1 MVKMFSSDKPEKA
14 GDYNLPHI
22 DLINHRGEAIDLK
35 FIFIELNLYES
46 IYNSAVTGTLILT
59 DARNQIGRLEVQ
71 GLERIAF
78 KLSSP
83 GTKNVEDMLDAS
95 VETGEPFHI
104 YKITDRKQAGP
115 GVMQYKLHFASR
127 EFMRNLRTKVS
138 QAYNGRLDRAVQ
150 KIMGAEDYLDSR
162 KKLKYEKTGNSD
174 KVVIPNLRPFDAI
187 QMIANK
193 SVPANSK
200 GVGYYFYQTIKC
212 FHFRSW
218 ESMVTNE
225 GKKKRLI
232 AQTFYYMPL
241 KFPNGDPTEDKI
253 VSDMRSVQQYRFIN
267 NFHDVAANTALGTYG
282 HKVIS
287 HNLYDKSYI
296 ESDYNYHKQFQET
309 KHTDF
314 DNSVRDNNKHPIA
327 GGPVDYDNEKNISD
341 YAESRVSLQ
350 STTQFLHNN
359 ERGAGYGLDV
369 ELDSSLKGQQISQQ
383 NQVLH
388 GTALK
393 LVVKGQSY
401 LEPGDLIEFKIRP
414 IDADNTDLEEDNRY
428 SGQYVI
434 TKIRHQI
441 NSEIYTM
448 VLECAKDSIVTP
460 QFAGEPQYKATKRKG
475 DLEDIYD
482 SSTNIYNRH
491 N

>member
-1 MVKMFSSDKPEKA
+1 MVKMFSSDKPEIA

-22 DLINHRGEAIDLK
+22 DLINHKGEAIDLK

-46 IYNSAVTGTLILT
+46 IYKNAVTGTLIIT
-59 DARNQIGRLEVQ
+59 DAKNQIGRLEVQ

-83 GTKNVEDMLDAS
+83 GTTNVEDMLDAS
-95 VETGEPFHI
+95 VETGEPFHV
-104 YKITDRKQAGP
+104 YKITDRKQIGP
-115 GVMQYKLHFASR
+115 GVMQYTLHFGSR

-138 QAYNGRLDRAVQ
+138 QAYNGRLDLAVQ
-150 KIMGAEDYLDSR
+150 KILQEEDYLDSR
-162 KKLKYEKTGNSD
+162 KKLKYEKTGNSN
-174 KVVIPNLRPFDAI
+174 KIVIPNLRPFDAI
-187 QMIANK
+187 NMIANQSLPEK
-193 SVPANSK
+193 SD

-218 ESMVTNE
+218 DSMVSKQGNA
-225 GKKKRLI
+225 KRPI
-232 AQTFYYMPL
+232 KQEFYYMPL
-241 KFPNGDPTEDKI
+241 KFKDEAIENKI
-253 VSDMRSVQQYRFIN
+253 EHDFKSVQSYRFLN

-282 HKVIS
+282 HRVIS
-287 HNLYDKSYI
+287 YNLYDKSI
-296 ESDYNYHKQFQET
+296 VEGDWNYHNMFDST
-309 KHTDF
+309 KHTDYE
-314 DNSVRDNNKHPIA
+314 NNYRDAEKTPIA
-327 GGPVDYDNEKNISD
+327 SSPVDYDNVKGISD
-341 YAESRVSLQ
+341 YPESRVSLQ
-350 STTQFLHNN
+350 STTQFLHNK
-359 ERGAGYGLDV
+359 EKGAKYGLDV
-369 ELDSSLKGQQISQQ
+369 FGDSFNKGQQVSQQ
-383 NQVLH
+383 NQILH

-401 LEPGDLIEFKIRP
+401 LEPGDLIQFNIRP
-414 IDADNTDLEEDNRY
+414 IDADKTDIEEDYRY

-441 NSEIYTM
+441 TSDIYTM
-448 VLECAKDSIVTP
+448 VLECAKDSVVNP
-460 QFAGEPQYKATKRKG
+460 VVAGEPQYQANKNKG

>member
-46 IYNSAVTGTLILT
+46 IYKNAVTGTLILT

-83 GTKNVEDMLDAS
+83 GTTEAEDMLDAS

-104 YKITDRKQAGP
+104 YKITDRKQLGP
-115 GVMQYKLHFASR
+115 GVMQYTLHFASR
-127 EFMRNLRTKVS
+127 EFMRNMRTKVS
-138 QAYNGRLDRAVQ
+138 QAYNGRLDLAVQ
-150 KIMGAEDYLDSR
+150 NILREEDYIDSR
-162 KKLKYEKTGNSD
+162 KKLKYEKTGNAN
-174 KVVIPNLRPFDAI
+174 KIVIPNLRPFDAI
-187 QMIANK
+187 QMIADRSIPEK
-193 SVPANSK
+193 SNT
-200 GVGYYFYQTIKC
+200 VGYYFYQTIKC

-218 ESMVTNE
+218 DSMVSKQGNA
-225 GKKKRLI
+225 KRPI
-232 AQTFYYMPL
+232 AQTFKYVPM
-241 KFPNGDPTEDKI
+241 KFKDDAIKNKI
-253 VSDMRSVQQYRFIN
+253 KDDMQSVQQYRFLN

-282 HKVIS
+282 HRVMS
-287 HNLYDKSYI
+287 YNLYDKSIYSGDWNFHEMFDFTI
-296 ESDYNYHKQFQET
+296 
-309 KHTDF
+309 HTDF
-314 DNSVRDNNKHPIA
+314 ENNYRDAEKVPIA
-327 GGPVDYDNEKNISD
+327 GGPVDYDNDKNVSD
-341 YAESRVSLQ
+341 YPEARTSLQ
-350 STTQFLHNN
+350 STTQFLHDKEVNAIYGSSHVA
-359 ERGAGYGLDV
+359 ESTLRGV
-369 ELDSSLKGQQISQQ
+369 QVSKQ
-383 NQVLH
+383 NQIIH
-388 GTALK
+388 GTTLK

-414 IDADNTDLEEDNRY
+414 VDADKVDIEEDYRY

-441 NSEIYTM
+441 TSDIYTM
-448 VLECAKDSIVTP
+448 VLECAKDSVVNPITP
-460 QFAGEPQYKATKRKG
+460 GEPQYKANKRKG

-482 SSTNIYNRH
+482 SGTNIYNRH

>member
-1 MVKMFSSDKPEKA
+1 MVKMFSSDKPEIA

-22 DLINHRGEAIDLK
+22 DLINHKGEAIDLK

-46 IYNSAVTGTLILT
+46 IYKNAVTGTLVVT
-59 DARNQIGRLEVQ
+59 DAKNQIGRLEVQ

-95 VETGEPFHI
+95 VETGEPFHV
-104 YKITDRKQAGP
+104 YKITDRKQIGP
-115 GVMQYKLHFASR
+115 GVMQYTLHFGSR

-138 QAYNGRLDRAVQ
+138 QAYNGRLDLAVQ
-150 KIMGAEDYLDSR
+150 KILQEEDYLDSR
-162 KKLKYEKTGNSD
+162 KKLKYEKTGNSN
-174 KVVIPNLRPFDAI
+174 KIVIPNLRPFDAI
-187 QMIANK
+187 NMIANQSLPEK
-193 SVPANSK
+193 SD

-218 ESMVTNE
+218 DSMVSKQGNA
-225 GKKKRLI
+225 KRPI
-232 AQTFYYMPL
+232 AQEFYYMPL
-241 KFPNGDPTEDKI
+241 KFKDEAIENKI
-253 VSDMRSVQQYRFIN
+253 EHDFKSVQSYRFLS

-282 HKVIS
+282 HRVIS
-287 HNLYDKSYI
+287 YNLYDKSI
-296 ESDYNYHKQFQET
+296 VEGDWNYHNMFDST
-309 KHTDF
+309 KHTDYE
-314 DNSVRDNNKHPIA
+314 NNYRDAEKTPIA
-327 GGPVDYDNEKNISD
+327 SSPVDYDNTRGISD
-341 YAESRVSLQ
+341 YPESRVSLQ
-350 STTQFLHNN
+350 STTQFLHNK
-359 ERGAGYGLDV
+359 EKGAKYGLDV
-369 ELDSSLKGQQISQQ
+369 FGDSFNKGQQVSQQ
-383 NQVLH
+383 NQILH
-388 GTALK
+388 GTTLK

-401 LEPGDLIEFKIRP
+401 LEPGDLIQFNIRP
-414 IDADNTDLEEDNRY
+414 IDADKTDIEEDYRY

-441 NSEIYTM
+441 TSDIYTM
-448 VLECAKDSIVTP
+448 VLECAKDSVVNP
-460 QFAGEPQYKATKRKG
+460 VVAGEPQYKANKNKG

>member
-1 MVKMFSSDKPEKA
+1 MVKMFSSDKPEIA

-22 DLINHRGEAIDLK
+22 DLINHKGEAIDLK

-46 IYNSAVTGTLILT
+46 IYKNAVTGTLIVT
-59 DARNQIGRLEVQ
+59 DAKNQIGRLEVQ

-95 VETGEPFHI
+95 VETGEPFHV
-104 YKITDRKQAGP
+104 YKITDRKQIGP
-115 GVMQYKLHFASR
+115 GVMQYTLHFGSR

-138 QAYNGRLDRAVQ
+138 QAYNGRLDIAVR
-150 KIMGAEDYLDSR
+150 KILQEEDYLDSR
-162 KKLKYEKTGNSD
+162 KKLKYEKTGNSN
-174 KVVIPNLRPFDAI
+174 KIVIPNLRPFDAI
-187 QMIANK
+187 NMIANQSLPEK
-193 SVPANSK
+193 SD

-218 ESMVTNE
+218 DSMVSKQGNA
-225 GKKKRLI
+225 KRPI
-232 AQTFYYMPL
+232 KQEFYYMPL
-241 KFPNGDPTEDKI
+241 KFKDEAIENKI
-253 VSDMRSVQQYRFIN
+253 EHDFKSVQSYRFLN

-282 HKVIS
+282 HRVTS
-287 HNLYDKSYI
+287 YDLYAKSI
-296 ESDYNYHKQFQET
+296 FDGDWNFHEMFDFT
-309 KHTDF
+309 IHTDF
-314 DNSVRDNNKHPIA
+314 ENNHRDAEKTPIA
-327 GGPVDYDNEKNISD
+327 GGPVDYDNDKNVSD
-341 YAESRVSLQ
+341 YPEARTSLQ
-350 STTQFLHNN
+350 STTQFLHNKEVN
-359 ERGAGYGLDV
+359 AIYGSSHVAESMLRGV
-369 ELDSSLKGQQISQQ
+369 QVSKQ
-383 NQVLH
+383 NQILH
-388 GTALK
+388 GTTLK

-401 LEPGDLIEFKIRP
+401 LEPGDLIQFNIRP
-414 IDADNTDLEEDNRY
+414 IDADKTDIEEDYRY

-441 NSEIYTM
+441 TSDIYTM
-448 VLECAKDSIVTP
+448 VLECAKDSVVNP
-460 QFAGEPQYKATKRKG
+460 VVAGEPQYKANKNKG